1 MAKELILGGTATA
14 TLVGAWELRAGSH
27 GTTEWLDGAADVSYP
42 GGGPGT
48 FGAVNGSDG
57 ANGYDP
63 APKMA
68 LITFTGGADDE
79 TIILSGGISSI
90 LTVFIQENDAAPVND
105 AHASNNM
112 ALDISR
118 SGLTLTLHIKGGAA
132 DVVGDI
138 MVMYN

>member
-1 MAKELILGGTATA
+1 MAEELVLSGTATA

-27 GTTEWLDGAADVSYP
+27 DTTEYLDGAADTTYP

-48 FGAVNGSDG
+48 FSAVNSDG

-68 LITFTGGADDE
+68 LITFTGGADNE
-79 TIILSGGISSI
+79 TIILSGVISSI
-90 LTVFIQENDAAPVND
+90 LTVFIQENDSTPVND

-118 SGLTLTLHIKGGAA
+118 SGLTLTLHVVGGAT

>member
-1 MAKELILGGTATA
+1 MQELSLAGTATA
-14 TLVGAWELRAGSH
+14 TLVGAWELRAGSQS
-27 GTTEWLDGAADVSYP
+27 TTEWLDGAADVAYP

-48 FGAVNGSDG
+48 FNASNSDG

-68 LITFTGGADDE
+68 LITFTGGADNE

-90 LTVFIQENDAAPVND
+90 LTVFIQENDATPVND

-118 SGLTLTLHIKGGAA
+118 SGLTLTLHIKGGAS